1 MIKAEMNRGVIT
13 MLLVGAAVLFA
24 GLAVTLAQT
33 DKGEAQSAP
42 ATNQGPKMTDKK
54 VGAGAEAVAGKTVVV
69 HYTGWLFDAAAPDN
83 KGKKFDSS
91 RDRGDPFSF
100 GLGAGQVIKGWDQ
113 GVAGMRVGGQ
123 RTLVIAPELGYGARG
138 AGNVI
143 PPNATLVFDVELLD
157 VK

>member
-1 MIKAEMNRGVIT
+1 MIKTEMNRSVIA
-13 MLLVGAAVLFA
+13 MLLVGAVVLFA
-24 GLAVTLAQT
+24 GFAVTMAQT
-33 DKGEAQSAP
+33 NKGAGQGAP
-42 ATNQGPKMTDKK
+42 VTNQGLNMTDKK
-54 VGAGAEAVAGKTVVV
+54 EGTGAEAVAGKTVVV

-113 GVAGMRVGGQ
+113 GVAGMKVGGQ
-123 RTLVIAPELGYGARG
+123 RTLVIAPEMGYGARG
-138 AGNVI
+138 AGGVI